1 MPRLRCHYVEC
12 VFLDGGYCGASSVE
26 IDPEVGCMTFTHVA
40 DASEDDN
47 WDEDEVQE
55 GWEEEEPLEL
65 DDDDD
70 DLWLQEEG
78 S

>member
-1 MPRLRCHYVEC
+1 
-12 VFLDGGYCGASSVE
+12 
-26 IDPEVGCMTFTHVA
+26 MTFTHVA

-47 WDEDEVQE
+47 WDEDEIQE

-65 DDDDD
+65 DDDDN

-78 S
+78 T

>member
-1 MPRLRCHYVEC
+1 MPRIRCHYVEC

-26 IDPEVGCMTFTHVA
+26 IDPEVGCMTFTHLA
-40 DASEDDN
+40 DATEDDN

-55 GWEEEEPLEL
+55 GWEEDELLEL

-70 DLWLQEEG
+70 DLWLKEEET
-78 S
+78 

>member
-1 MPRLRCHYVEC
+1 
-12 VFLDGGYCGASSVE
+12 
-26 IDPEVGCMTFTHVA
+26 MTFTHIA
-40 DASEDDN
+40 DVSEDDN
-47 WDEDEVQE
+47 WDEDETQE
-55 GWEEEEPLEL
+55 GWEEEELLES

>member
-1 MPRLRCHYVEC
+1 
-12 VFLDGGYCGASSVE
+12 
-26 IDPEVGCMTFTHVA
+26 MTFTHIA

-47 WDEDEVQE
+47 WDEDETQE

-78 S
+78 T

>member
-1 MPRLRCHYVEC
+1 MPRIRCHYVEC

-26 IDPEVGCMTFTHVA
+26 IDPEVGCMTFTHIA

-47 WDEDEVQE
+47 GDEDETQE
-55 GWEEEEPLEL
+55 GWEEEELLES
-65 DDDDD
+65 DD

>member
-1 MPRLRCHYVEC
+1 
-12 VFLDGGYCGASSVE
+12 
-26 IDPEVGCMTFTHVA
+26 MTFTHIA

-47 WDEDEVQE
+47 WDEDEIQE

-78 S
+78 T